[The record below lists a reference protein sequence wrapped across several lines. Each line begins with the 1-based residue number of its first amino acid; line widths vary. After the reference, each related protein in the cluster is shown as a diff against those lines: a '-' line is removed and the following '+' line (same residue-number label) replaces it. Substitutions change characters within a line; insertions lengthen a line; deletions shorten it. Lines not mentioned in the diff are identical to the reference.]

1 MNLVANFCSFNSGRG
16 LDRSKDAFNYWLSHS
31 RQAVERSFGMLT
43 QRWGI
48 FWRPFRFAFDRWTL
62 VVIAAMKLHNLCIDR
77 NVPVPMTRFHDD
89 IRPGDEWRVYDNWR
103 DDDHLLRDR
112 AVSLRRRTITLYIEN
127 MGIMRPIH
135 ASMNSRCH

>member
-1 MNLVANFCSFNSGRG
+1 
-16 LDRSKDAFNYWLSHS
+16 
-31 RQAVERSFGMLT
+31 
-43 QRWGI
+43 
-48 FWRPFRFAFDRWTL
+48 
-62 VVIAAMKLHNLCIDR
+62 HNLCIDR

-103 DDDHLLRDR
+103 DDDQLLRDR

-127 MGIMRPIH
+127 MGIMRTIH